1 MFDVTTG
8 QCVLPSDDGWS
19 GRLRT
24 YRTQVIDDVVQVSLQ
39 RTR

>member
-19 GRLRT
+19 GKLRT
-24 YRTQVIDDVVQVSLQ
+24 YRTEVVDEVVRVSL
-39 RTR
+39 R

>member
-19 GRLRT
+19 GELPT
-24 YRTQVIDDVVQVSLQ
+24 YTTRVEGDVVQVSFG
-39 RTR
+39 